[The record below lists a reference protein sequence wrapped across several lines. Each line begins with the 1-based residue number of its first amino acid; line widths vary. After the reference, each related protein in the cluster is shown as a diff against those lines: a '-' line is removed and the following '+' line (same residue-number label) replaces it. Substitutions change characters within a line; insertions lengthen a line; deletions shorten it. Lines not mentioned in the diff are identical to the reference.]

1 MLNKNESVKNPA
13 QTPSCVD
20 KSAEEMPNTGRLAK
34 KPFLLFILLKRG
46 MSKIMSKSK
55 VKKKIIKSPAASET
69 PAGRDRLEVCPPR
82 LWRIAHSEASLGW
95 GGQENRVLT
104 ELIGFQR
111 RGCAVWLLAPVESR
125 IYERA
130 LQAGVPVVPVNFS
143 KIRLPLNIIK
153 FALWLRKN
161 RIQVLNPHSSRDG
174 WLFGL
179 AGRLAGV
186 PMIIRTRHI
195 DVDYPNPAVSRH
207 AFVTLADHILTTSDR
222 IRSHFQEIFKLTDD
236 RISTLSTGIDL
247 NRFLPA
253 AREENLFSN
262 GLQTMPVIGMISVL
276 RSWKGHE
283 IFLEAARILTDEGFS
298 ARYII
303 VGEGPG
309 KKRIEKAI
317 AALKLE
323 ELVSMEGH
331 REDVPTVLRALDVL
345 VIPSTAHEGVPQ
357 IGLQALA
364 TQTPVV
370 GSDVG
375 GIPEIIRP
383 GETGRI
389 FPSGD
394 AAALARA
401 LRETIEQSE
410 VTRAMTDRGLLN
422 VQAEHSLNVMLDKL
436 DTLYASRI

>member
-1 MLNKNESVKNPA
+1 MLNMNGSVKNAA
-13 QTPSCVD
+13 Q
-20 KSAEEMPNTGRLAK
+20 
-34 KPFLLFILLKRG
+34 
-46 MSKIMSKSK
+46 
-55 VKKKIIKSPAASET
+55 
-69 PAGRDRLEVCPPR
+69 PP
-82 LWRIAHSEASLGW
+82 WRIAHSEASLGW

-111 RGCAVWLLAPVESR
+111 RGCEVWLLAPVESR

-130 LQAGVPVVPVNFS
+130 RAAGIRTVPVNFS
-143 KIRLPLNIIK
+143 KIRLPINIIQ
-153 FALWLRKN
+153 FARWLKKN
-161 RIQVLNPHSSRDG
+161 KIQVLNPHSSRDG

-186 PMIIRTRHI
+186 PLIIRTRHI

-207 AFVTLADHILTTSDR
+207 AFVTLADHILTTSNR
-222 IRSHFQEIFKLTDD
+222 IRTHFQDIFKLTDD

-247 NRFLPA
+247 ERFSPGYPG
-253 AREENLFSN
+253 ENPFSQ
-262 GLQTMPVIGMISVL
+262 GTQAMPVIGMISVL

-283 IFLEAARILTDEGFS
+283 IFLKAIRLLTDDGFL

-303 VGEGPG
+303 VGGGPG
-309 KKRIEKAI
+309 KQRIEKAI
-317 AALKLE
+317 ASLKLE
-323 ELVSMEGH
+323 NLVSMEGH
-331 REDVPTVLRALDVL
+331 REDVPKILHALSLL
-345 VIPSTAHEGVPQ
+345 VIPSTEHEGVPQ

-364 TQTPVV
+364 TRTPVV

-401 LRETIEQSE
+401 IRETIEQTE
-410 VTRAMTDRGLLN
+410 FTRSMAERGLAS
-422 VQAEHSLNVMLDKL
+422 VQAGHSVDAMLDKL
-436 DTLYASRI
+436 NALYASKLNVALPNPAPIS